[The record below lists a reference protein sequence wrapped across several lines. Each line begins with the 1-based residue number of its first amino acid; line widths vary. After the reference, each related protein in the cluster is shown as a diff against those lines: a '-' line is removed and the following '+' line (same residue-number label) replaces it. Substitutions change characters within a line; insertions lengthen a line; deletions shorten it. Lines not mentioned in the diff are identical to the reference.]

1 MVNDGRCRFFTK
13 LALYRKE
20 WNHVNYRKSQ
30 MEKKLQVQLFNTTS
44 KCSLWNGIVRSTF
57 SLKPFGQMW
66 VWFL

>member
-1 MVNDGRCRFFTK
+1 MVSDGRCRFFTK

-30 MEKKLQVQLFNTTS
+30 MEKKLQVQFFNTTS

-57 SLKPFGQMW
+57 SLKLFG
-66 VWFL
+66 